1 MTSLATRGVGGVFA
15 NSDSLLTEQ
24 IEMEVDA
31 TAKGVERYRRLAYDA
46 VDRGDGASLK
56 PAERLLVHWY
66 DPLVTAVRDEL
77 RLIMSGKPGAGR
89 AIYGPVMLQLDS
101 ERMAVIAMHELL
113 SRCMGEYN
121 GTLLVQASYA
131 IGNAVIAEIHHD
143 EMRRNHKAELEDLDR
158 RFKRIT
164 ASRVNCWAKKTLAD
178 PKWSRKVC
186 VHLGTRLI
194 DLVIGIATVKGYQD
208 EWTPAFEHKKVWR
221 EGQKKGVVKLS
232 DEADKVLE
240 SGHIYRQH
248 LRPRFQPMICEPWP
262 WSADQGHGG
271 YLQLRP
277 PLVSKP
283 RAEQTRAIK
292 NANMDVVYEA
302 VNALNA
308 TAWQINPM
316 ILDAMEKLWVTG
328 GGDVLPS
335 ADPIPLPA
343 KPADIDSS
351 QESLKA
357 WKAEA
362 HEVHGENAKL
372 RGARAEFMQ
381 KLALA
386 REMQGREM
394 YFPHQLCFRSR
405 AYPIP
410 PVLNHHGDDISR
422 GLLMF
427 WTGKRLTEKGLARLK
442 EHCASMYGM
451 DKGDYESRRAWV
463 DDNMELIMRV
473 ASDPV
478 NTVDMWSQADEP
490 WQFLAAAM
498 GIVYPELG
506 AFIPVQRD
514 GSQNGNQHYV
524 AAGLDEVAAP
534 LVNVTPGDT
543 PADSYLMVGGRVMAE
558 LERQAAGGERIAADL
573 INHCERKVYKQTVM
587 TFVYNV
593 TKVGAREQIKGQLKK
608 RGVDRRNLFK
618 YSALLSGLVL
628 DAVGDTFP
636 KSTQIMR
643 WIETCCRMMCKHSP
657 NRAIQ
662 WTTPLGFPV
671 IQPYRS
677 MRKFQIRT
685 CMQRLTIGTPNEESP
700 VALGKQVQGGPPNV
714 VHSWDATHMM
724 CTALECRD
732 QEVEF
737 AAVHDS
743 FWTHAETVDDMDSIL
758 RDQFVALHSSDLV
771 YEMYEE
777 WCSAY
782 PGLDL
787 PEPPTRG
794 SLNLDQVRQS
804 RYFFH

>member
-1 MTSLATRGVGGVFA
+1 MTSLATHGVGDVFA
-15 NSDSLLTEQ
+15 GSDSLISEQ
-24 IEMEVDA
+24 IELEVES

-46 VDRGDGASLK
+46 VERGDGASLK

-66 DPLVTAVRDEL
+66 DPLVTAIRDEM
-77 RLIMSGKPGAGR
+77 RLIISGKPGLGR
-89 AIYGPVMLQLDS
+89 AIYGPVMLQLDA

-121 GTLLVQASYA
+121 GTLLVQAAYSV
-131 IGNAVIAEIHHD
+131 GNAVIAEIHHD
-143 EMRRNHKAELEDLDR
+143 EMKRNNKADVEDLDR

-194 DLVIGIATVKGYQD
+194 NLVVGVGTVKGYED
-208 EWTPAFEHKKVWR
+208 EWAPAFEHKKVWR
-221 EGQKKGVVKLS
+221 EGQKKGVVKLT
-232 DEADKVLE
+232 DEAHKVLE

-262 WSADQGHGG
+262 WSAEEGHGG

-283 RAEQTRAIK
+283 RAEHTRAIK
-292 NANMDVVYEA
+292 NADMDVVYEA
-302 VNALNA
+302 VNALNSTGWA
-308 TAWQINPM
+308 INPI
-316 ILDAMEKLWVTG
+316 ILSVMEELWESG
-328 GGDVLPS
+328 GGAVLPN
-335 ADPIPLPA
+335 ADPLPMPD
-343 KPADIDSS
+343 KPADI
-351 QESLKA
+351 ESNPEALKA

-362 HEVHGENAKL
+362 HEVHSANAKL

-381 KLALA
+381 KLELA
-386 REMQGREM
+386 KTMLGREM
-394 YFPHQLCFRSR
+394 FFPHQLDFRSR

-410 PVLNHHGDDISR
+410 PVLNHHGDDKSR
-422 GLLMF
+422 AILMF
-427 WTGKRLTEKGLARLK
+427 FIGKPLTARGLARLK

-451 DKGDYESRRAWV
+451 DKGDYASRRAWV
-463 DDNMELIMRV
+463 DDNMELLEAI
-473 ASDPV
+473 AQDPV
-478 NTVDMWSQADEP
+478 NTVDLWCRAEDP

-498 GIVYPELG
+498 GIVFPELG
-506 AFIPVQRD
+506 AHIPVQRD

-534 LVNVTPGDT
+534 LVNVVPGTT
-543 PADSYLMVGGRVMAE
+543 PADSYATVGNRVMSTLEDKARTGCKVSRE
-558 LERQAAGGERIAADL
+558 LL
-573 INHCERKVYKQTVM
+573 SHCKRKVYKQTVM
-587 TFVYNV
+587 TTVYNV
-593 TKVGAREQIKGQLKK
+593 TKVGAREQVKGQLKK
-608 RGVDRRNLFK
+608 RGIERGDLFK
-618 YSALLSGLVL
+618 YSSQLSELVL

-636 KSTQIMR
+636 KAKEIMT
-643 WIETCCRMMCKHSP
+643 WIETCTRMMCKHNP
-657 NRAIQ
+657 GRAIQ

-677 MRKFQIRT
+677 MKKFQIRT
-685 CMQRLTIGTPNEESP
+685 CMQRLTIGTPNEDSP

-714 VHSWDATHMM
+714 IHSWDGTHMM

-732 QEVEF
+732 RAIVF

-743 FWTHAETVDDMDSIL
+743 YWTHAEDVDEMDIIL
-758 RDQFVALHSSDLV
+758 RDQFFSLHEADLV
-771 YEMYEE
+771 YQMYEE
-777 WCSAY
+777 WCEAY

-787 PEPPTRG
+787 PEPPARG
-794 SLNLDQVRQS
+794 SLDLELVRQS
-804 RYFFH
+804 PYFFH

>member
-1 MTSLATRGVGGVFA
+1 MTSLATKGIGGVFA
-15 NSDSLLTEQ
+15 GSDTLIAEE
-24 IEMEVDA
+24 IELEVEA

-66 DPLVTAVRDEL
+66 DPLVTAIRDEI
-77 RLIMSGKPGAGR
+77 RLIMTGKPGAGR

-121 GTLLVQASYA
+121 GTLLVQSSYA
-131 IGNAVIAEIHHD
+131 VGNAVIAEIHHD
-143 EMRRNHKAELEDLDR
+143 EMRRNHKADLEDLDR

-164 ASRVNCWAKKTLAD
+164 PARVNCWAKKTLAD

-221 EGQKKGVVKLS
+221 EGQKKGVVKLT

-240 SGHIYRQH
+240 LVHIYRQH
-248 LRPRFQPMICEPWP
+248 LRPRFNPMLCTPWP
-262 WSADQGHGG
+262 WTSEQSGG

-283 RAEQTRAIK
+283 RAEQSRAIK
-292 NANMDVVYEA
+292 NADMDVVYEA
-302 VNALNA
+302 VNALNS

-316 ILDAMEKLWVTG
+316 ILPVMEELWQAG
-328 GGDVLPS
+328 GGDVLPNS
-335 ADPIPLPA
+335 DPLPMPE
-343 KPADIDSS
+343 KPGDIERNPD
-351 QESLKA
+351 SLKA
-357 WKAEA
+357 WKSEA
-362 HEVHGENAKL
+362 HEVHSANAKL

-381 KLALA
+381 KMALA
-386 REMQGREM
+386 KQMLGREM
-394 YFPHQLCFRSR
+394 YFPHQLDFRSR

-410 PVLNHHGDDISR
+410 PILNHHGDDISR

-427 WTGKRLTEKGLARLK
+427 WKGKQLTSVGMDRLK

-451 DKGDYESRRAWV
+451 DKGDYASRRAWV
-463 DDNMELIMRV
+463 DDNMELIERV
-473 ASDPV
+473 ATEPV
-478 NTVDMWSQADEP
+478 ATVDLWSQADEP

-498 GIVYPELG
+498 GIVFPELG
-506 AFIPVQRD
+506 AYLPVQRD

-534 LVNVTPGDT
+534 LVNVYPGSP
-543 PADSYLMVGGRVMAE
+543 PADSYATVGDKVMLLLQDRVATGCNMA
-558 LERQAAGGERIAADL
+558 AAL
-573 INHCERKVYKQTVM
+573 VNHCERKVYKQTVM
-587 TFVYNV
+587 TTVYNV
-593 TKVGAREQIKGQLKK
+593 TRVGAREQVKVQLKK
-608 RGVDRRNLFK
+608 RGVGRGELFK
-618 YSALLSGLVL
+618 YSAQLSELVL

-636 KSTQIMR
+636 KSKEIMS
-643 WIETCCRMMCKHSP
+643 WIETCCRLMCKHNP

-662 WTTPLGFPV
+662 WTSPLGFPV

-732 QEVEF
+732 MSIEF

-743 FWTHAETVDDMDSIL
+743 YWTHAEDVDEMGIVL
-758 RDQFVALHSSDLV
+758 RDQFIALHSQDLI
-771 YEMYEE
+771 YQMYEE
-777 WCSAY
+777 WSDAY

-787 PEPPTRG
+787 PEPPARG
-794 SLNLDQVRQS
+794 SLDLEVVRQS
-804 RYFFH
+804 PYFFH